1 MTRLGTHAA
10 LAAARARRLQPRAAR
25 GAAPPAASVAPP
37 HQVLALEAASS
48 TVQSLLR
55 RAREARDPE
64 RAACLDE
71 LLSRAHVAARYG
83 RSLRE
88 AIDAAARRG
97 DTNAL
102 DVEARRLGH
111 LGERGG
117 RLVALAHRCG
127 SPSVVAVTGGT
138 VVRVIAPPLPDA
150 AAYPSR

>member
-10 LAAARARRLQPRAAR
+10 LAAASALLLLP
-25 GAAPPAASVAPP
+25 GAALGDERPAAIVAAE